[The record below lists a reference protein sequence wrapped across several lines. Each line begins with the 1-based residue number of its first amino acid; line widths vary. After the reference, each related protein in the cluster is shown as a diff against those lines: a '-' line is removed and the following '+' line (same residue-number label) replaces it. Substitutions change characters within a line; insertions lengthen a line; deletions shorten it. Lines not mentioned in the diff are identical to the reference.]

1 MRNKCKRDFEKTI
14 IVEAKNKKEAIE
26 RVEDAIWRSEIILD
40 ADDFDERVVPHL
52 STGLMWKFQMGK
64 MLVAM
69 NSLQWQN
76 TQTSVVS
83 GW

>member
-1 MRNKCKRDFEKTI
+1 M
-14 IVEAKNKKEAIE
+14 EAKNKKEAIE